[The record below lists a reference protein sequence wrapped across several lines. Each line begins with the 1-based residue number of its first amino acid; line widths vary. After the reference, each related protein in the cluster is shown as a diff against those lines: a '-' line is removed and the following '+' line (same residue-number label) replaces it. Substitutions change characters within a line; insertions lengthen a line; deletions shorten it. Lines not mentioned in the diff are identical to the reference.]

1 MTEPGKARVLYVIV
15 CGAGPASEIGR
26 LVELAQQR
34 AWDVQVIATPAALE
48 FIDVPDLQAQTGRP
62 VRSRYRTPGQPR
74 SPKADAIIVA
84 PATYNTVNKWAA
96 GISDTYALG
105 ILAEAPG
112 LHIPTVL
119 LPFVNTALAGRNAF
133 RRSVDDLRR
142 ASLVEA
148 QHLTAATVEVAD
160 DRAEALLRR
169 DHFHC
174 HHRLEQLRC
183 LHGQRGEMTGEP
195 LLVAPRDGGH
205 QRRASCTESDGRPG
219 RQPTRTASCL
229 RASSEVIS

>member
-142 ASLVEA
+142 EGIRILLGPGEFEPHAPGSGGERINTFPWRLALDEA
-148 QHLTAATVEVAD
+148 ERMLTQT
-160 DRAEALLRR
+160 
-169 DHFHC
+169 
-174 HHRLEQLRC
+174 
-183 LHGQRGEMTGEP
+183 EP
-195 LLVAPRDGGH
+195 QFP
-205 QRRASCTESDGRPG
+205 C
-219 RQPTRTASCL
+219 
-229 RASSEVIS
+229 